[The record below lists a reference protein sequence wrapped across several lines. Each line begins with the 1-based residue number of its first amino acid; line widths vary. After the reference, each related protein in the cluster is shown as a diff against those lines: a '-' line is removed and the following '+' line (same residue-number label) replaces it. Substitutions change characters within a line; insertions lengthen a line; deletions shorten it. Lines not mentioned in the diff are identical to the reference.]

1 MPTYRQLHSAL
12 MRVRVAG
19 IGLDVGPD
27 HELTVEDRA
36 LLDRIDQ
43 GRECEEPEAAFALR
57 LEPDTMDASRL
68 PKPAPAQILWDGS
81 RIVICHP
88 QFGATIWLDSRTAVM
103 RRSREDLFPLR
114 ITLRVLLAA
123 ELPSQ
128 GALPLH
134 AAGVVLGKGGVI
146 CFGASGAGKTTI
158 SSVATTPVLSD
169 ELTVAW
175 ISDPS
180 MSATG
185 LLEND
190 VVRPAAPLS
199 ALIALDRGPDFEL
212 QPLAWS
218 EAIRSLLHV
227 AMVPSAP
234 SLWRQVI
241 TLVSELAQT
250 VPSYRLAWS
259 PEVPVWRHIADAL
272 NIGPTQY
279 LDTDNQ
285 LEYLQE
291 QVRSCI

>member
-1 MPTYRQLHSAL
+1 

-19 IGLDVGPD
+19 IGLDVGPN
-27 HELTVEDRA
+27 HELTVEERA

-43 GRECEEPEAAFALR
+43 GWECEEPEAAFALR
-57 LEPDTMDASRL
+57 LEPDTIDASRL

-81 RIVICHP
+81 RIVIRHP
-88 QFGATIWLDSRTAVM
+88 RFGASIWLDSRAAVM
-103 RRSREDLFPLR
+103 RRSPGDLFPLR

-123 ELPSQ
+123 VLPSQ

-134 AAGVVLGKGGVI
+134 AAGVVLGEGGVV

-158 SSVATTPVLSD
+158 STAATTPVLSD

-212 QPLAWS
+212 QPLGWS
-218 EAIRSLLHV
+218 EALRSLLHV
-227 AMVPSAP
+227 AMVPSVPA
-234 SLWRQVI
+234 LWNQVL
-241 TLVSELAQT
+241 TMVSELAQA
-250 VPSYRLAWS
+250 VPTYRLAWS

-272 NIGPTQY
+272 NLRPTRHRENITQLDY
-279 LDTDNQ
+279 LH
-285 LEYLQE
+285 E
-291 QVRSCI
+291 QVRSCT